1 MELGRLRWQDGFA
14 RKPIDGLT
22 EAEAEAFLAGWDAAE
37 AENKSGDAAEAG
49 EQERRRQ
56 MIQGALIF
64 MCGVWTG
71 VICGFFLAGAAM
83 LSKRADEDG
92 ESARRWTRA
101 TRYLAR
107 TRVYQGNESKEI

>member
-1 MELGRLRWQDGFA
+1 
-14 RKPIDGLT
+14 
-22 EAEAEAFLAGWDAAE
+22 
-37 AENKSGDAAEAG
+37 
-49 EQERRRQ
+49 

-83 LSKRADEDG
+83 LSKRADEQAERHQMD
-92 ESARRWTRA
+92 ADDPH
-101 TRYLAR
+101 LAR